1 MTLSRFADE
10 TASESPAPGGGSISA
25 YMGTLGVSLGTMV
38 ANLSASKKG
47 WEERWKEFSEWAEKG
62 QQMKKELLFLVDEDT
77 RSFNA
82 IMNAFGLPKSNPD
95 ETAARKA
102 AIQSATRFAIEV
114 PFRVMEKSLASM
126 ELILAMAEYGNPNS
140 ASDAG
145 VGALCAKAA
154 VSGAYLNVRINA
166 GSYEDKAWVSDILA
180 KGAEIEQKAAAMQ
193 EQILRVVNEKI

>member
-1 MTLSRFADE
+1 
-10 TASESPAPGGGSISA
+10 
-25 YMGTLGVSLGTMV
+25 MGTLGVSLGTMV

-47 WEERWKEFSEWAEKG
+47 WEERWKEFSDWAEKG

-126 ELILAMAEYGNPNS
+126 ELILAMAEHGNPNS

-145 VGALCAKAA
+145 VGALCGKAA

-166 GSYEDKAWVSDILA
+166 GSYDDKAWVSDILA